1 MNFVHTLADRYQL
14 NHVSHLAISAQS
26 HGGDTLVVHC
36 PDVAA
41 ANAFNLRMFCSM
53 ALRFALILLARD
65 LNCPHIE
72 VRVMSQV
79 WLSYDLEDLAAM
91 RQNFL

>member
-41 ANAFNLRMFCSM
+41 ANALFEDVLFDGITVR
-53 ALRFALILLARD
+53 IDLLARD

-72 VRVMSQV
+72 VQVMGQV